1 MNNEFEDGFVFG
13 EVSTGDG
20 GNTSPVNK
28 NSEGVVFGEPSAGS
42 EGLVFG
48 ESMSEQNNEGSTNG
62 EGVGGFSIDTGT
74 KKPSPRPMK
83 ARPIQQHS
91 DNAKTLSTERTA
103 QTVGNSVRRVA
114 QQPRPQSQKS
124 TAVPDPNVTVQQRR
138 AMQQNGQQFS
148 VDNNQGV
155 GNAQYQ
161 QAQVQ
166 QEVHQNTKKKQ
177 KKQKQ
182 PKQPKEK
189 KAGSNKGKKVVLG
202 VGIAVI
208 LLGGAFAAKTILFPK
223 PMEYNYETS
232 GRKVYDNLISLINNY
247 DAKKLDSFIGRE
259 KGDSFLA
266 QEWSYANKNSVREEY
281 IKKITSL
288 IKFSYPQVEQLSTK
302 GTIMVDKDDNP
313 IMIESFMNS
322 GEKVIISVPDWTKI
336 AEKMKNES
344 DTIIEMGIMED
355 IKKTDY
361 DYQDECFDLML
372 SYILTLEEVPMQ
384 KVEVSIPIS
393 GGMVSDDADL
403 DNALFA
409 SQEYHDMCD
418 QFDKI
423 MTGYTGFKTETY
435 IDKEEVHNPEYDE
448 WYKIFKERYDADNG
462 VFNKYKSQWEPW
474 YVYDSNNKVQTD
486 ENGKWLVRYY
496 SVKDKDGNDWIQPSK
511 TIFKDVEKVRE
522 VPDEYVPEKAV
533 PYCFL
538 GAWYAQ
544 NEYDGDVP
552 SEVRIGDGSVKHPAG
567 VGTPIITKVKGTDG
581 KYHDCKI
588 TMLGY
593 WVGKEGIDYAISF
606 SERNKGFDPD
616 SPVQLICYEMRIDN
630 LEDKD
635 FTFDSEMMLCDKN
648 ASRTGRTGT
657 MYGFNYEG
665 VTVKAKDSLIFND
678 WATSTEIE
686 QKYVAWGK
694 SFDRQVEPVF
704 FKVLAGTGKIPSYS
718 AYKEFTG
725 HSTLEEEQ
733 ELQEAERRQNGDEAL
748 GSEETETTEGDTIE

>member
-1 MNNEFEDGFVFG
+1 MSNEFEDGY
-13 EVSTGDG
+13 
-20 GNTSPVNK
+20 
-28 NSEGVVFGEPSAGS
+28 
-42 EGLVFG
+42 VFG
-48 ESMSEQNNEGSTNG
+48 ESPTTGGADASPVSEG
-62 EGVGGFSIDTGT
+62 TGT
-74 KKPSPRPMK
+74 NESTPKQATNQRVLR
-83 ARPIQQHS
+83 ARPQQQTN
-91 DNAKTLSTERTA
+91 DNARNFSTERTA
-103 QTVGNSVRRVA
+103 QSQQTGGNSVRRVV
-114 QQPRPQSQKS
+114 QQPRPQSQHS

-148 VDNNQGV
+148 VDNGQGQA
-155 GNAQYQ
+155 NAQFQ
-161 QAQVQ
+161 QAQIQ
-166 QEVHQNTKKKQ
+166 QPQHEVNGKKQ

-182 PKQPKEK
+182 PKTPKEK
-189 KAGSNKGKKVVLG
+189 KQGGGKAKKVILVAGIVVILAG
-202 VGIAVI
+202 GGIA
-208 LLGGAFAAKTILFPK
+208 AKSILFPK
-223 PMEYNYETS
+223 PMEYSYETS
-232 GRKVYDNLISLINNY
+232 GRKVYDNLVSLINSY
-247 DAKKLDSFIGRE
+247 DAKNLDDFIGKG
-259 KGDSFLA
+259 KGDSYIA
-266 QEWSYANKNSVREEY
+266 QEWSYANKNSTREAY

-288 IKFSYPQVEQLSTK
+288 VKFSYPQVEQLSTK

-313 IMIESFMNS
+313 IMIESFMNN
-322 GEKVIISVPDWTKI
+322 GEKVIVSVPDWNKI
-336 AEKMKNES
+336 AETMKNES
-344 DTIIEMGIMED
+344 DTIIEMGIMKN
-355 IKKTDY
+355 IKNTDY
-361 DYQDECFDLML
+361 NYQDECFDLML
-372 SYILTLEEVPMQ
+372 DYLLTIEEMPMTTT
-384 KVEVSIPIS
+384 EVSIPIS
-393 GGMVSDDADL
+393 GGKIADDSEL

-409 SQEYHDMCD
+409 SDEYHDMCD

-448 WYKIFKERYDADNG
+448 WYKIFKERYDADG
-462 VFNKYKSQWEPW
+462 GIFNKYTSLWEPW
-474 YVYDSNNKVQTD
+474 YVYDSNNKVQKD

-496 SVKDKDGNDWIQPSK
+496 SVKDEDGNDWIQPSK
-511 TIFKDVEKVRE
+511 TILKDVEKVRE
-522 VPDEYVPEKAV
+522 VPDEYIPEKAV

-552 SEVRIGDGSVKHPAG
+552 SEVRVGDGTVDHPAG

-593 WVGKEGIDYAISF
+593 WVGTEGIDYAVSF

-657 MYGFNYEG
+657 MYGFSYEG

-704 FKVLAGTGKIPSYS
+704 FKVLAGTGKVPSYS

-725 HSTLEEEQ
+725 QSTLEEEQ
-733 ELQEAERRQNGDEAL
+733 ALQKAEEQQQTGNEAES
-748 GSEETETTEGDTIE
+748 SEDTETTEGDTKQ